1 MSPQRSRLGEV
12 RDFLIHLRPHY
23 QLLVLPGGYLLGG
36 LYAQTIDFNR
46 FLTQFIVVHLLLNG
60 GVTAYNSYFDDD
72 DGPIGGL
79 AQPPKMTRW
88 MLPASMVLQVL
99 GLGWAAQTEV
109 PLFLALYGGTMVL
122 SVLYS
127 THGIRWKGRPLLS
140 FLAVGIGTGTNTYWM
155 GYLAASGDHG
165 LPARV
170 VAGGLATAGLLLSL
184 YPVSQVFQLE
194 EDRRRGD
201 RTFAAAF
208 GLAGVRRLYLLAYP
222 LGLVGVVASLGQER
236 PLVAAVF
243 SGLGA
248 IGGLYNGW
256 TLFRLQGRPEEYRTV
271 MRLKYLASLGFVG
284 FLVAALA
291 RIGLTSVP

>member
-1 MSPQRSRLGEV
+1 MSPGRSRLGEV

-36 LYAQTIDFNR
+36 LYAQSIDFKR
-46 FLTQFIVVHLLLNG
+46 FLAMFIVVHLLLNG

-88 MLPASMVLQVL
+88 MLPASMAVQVT
-99 GLGWAAQTEV
+99 GLGWAARSEGA
-109 PLFLALYGGTMVL
+109 LFLALYLGTMGL

-127 THGIRWKGRPLLS
+127 TNGIRWKGRPLLS

-155 GYLAASGDHG
+155 GYLAASGDSG
-165 LPARV
+165 LPWEV
-170 VAGGLATAGLLLSL
+170 LAGGLGTAGLLLSL

-194 EDRRRGD
+194 EDQRRGD
-201 RTFAAAF
+201 RTFASTY
-208 GLAGVRRLYLLAYP
+208 GLRGVRRLYASAYP
-222 LGLVGVVASLGQER
+222 LGLLAVVASLATRR
-236 PLVAAVF
+236 PEVAAVF
-243 SGLGA
+243 LGLGA

-256 TLFRLQGRPEEYRTV
+256 TLFRLQGRPDEYRTV
-271 MRLKYLASLGFVG
+271 MRLKYLASLGFVA

-291 RIGLTSVP
+291 RIALGSGP